1 MEKFPDIEMV
11 DAHSSVELARQ
22 IKTEREVK
30 LLKSVAEVVNVAHK
44 ELRKQT
50 LTAGKS
56 EFELWALVNQAM
68 HEHYGSKF
76 FMTGELVCGP
86 RNKTVAPGGPIN
98 YITKPGDL
106 VEFDISPRLSGY
118 WADMANVL
126 VIGAEPTEVQVKY
139 ARAAR
144 ESFYAGA
151 AMLSPGTGRRMSSKP
166 RGAL

>member
-1 MEKFPDIEMV
+1 
-11 DAHSSVELARQ
+11 
-22 IKTEREVK
+22 
-30 LLKSVAEVVNVAHK
+30 
-44 ELRKQT
+44 
-50 LTAGKS
+50 
-56 EFELWALVNQAM
+56 
-68 HEHYGSKF
+68 
-76 FMTGELVCGP
+76 MTGELVCGP

-126 VIGAEPTEVQVKY
+126 VIGAEPTEVQAKY

-151 AMLSPGTGRRMSSKP
+151 AMLQPGNRAKDVFEAV
-166 RGAL
+166 GAL